1 MPRKKYVETRYKR
14 QNAFEGQENLLLGLR
29 KRWVE
34 FKNSK
39 LFTKFKHSRLN
50 PYHWGVEKIV
60 ADTPG
65 DNKIENNHV
74 YLYDKNGNLVYKNII
89 SLK

>member
-1 MPRKKYVETRYKR
+1 MPRRPFRETRYKR

-34 FKNSK
+34 C
-39 LFTKFKHSRLN
+39 LN

-60 ADTPG
+60 ADTPEQEI
-65 DNKIENNHV
+65 KIAREKGIGE
-74 YLYDKNGNLVYKNII
+74 YIARR
-89 SLK
+89 